1 MKKNIFVPNPYEN
14 AALRAGL
21 VKNLK
26 LFYKNVLDVWLW
38 FW

>member
-14 AALRAGL
+14 AALRAG
-21 VKNLK
+21 VAKILK
-26 LFYKNVLDVWLW
+26 LFYKNELDVSRR